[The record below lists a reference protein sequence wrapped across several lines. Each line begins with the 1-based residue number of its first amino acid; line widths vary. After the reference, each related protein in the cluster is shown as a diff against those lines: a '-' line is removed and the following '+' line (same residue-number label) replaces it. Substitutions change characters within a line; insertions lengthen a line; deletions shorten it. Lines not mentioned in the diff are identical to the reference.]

1 MSLLYQKCQ
10 KVNTKSLKKEKRKN
24 VFEKINGEN
33 L

>member
-1 MSLLYQKCQ
+1 MSLLYQ

-24 VFEKINGEN
+24 VFEKINDEN